1 MADGTIVIDTEI
13 DSSDFGK
20 TLDGFSEDVK
30 KAASELYD
38 LMKRQKEVAAS
49 HKQNTAEVQKTS
61 AALDRLIEKQIRYT
75 ETGGRTDNRTF
86 AQMEYDIEKA
96 NAALTSAKIKQNET
110 AQALSYLNASIDTTR
125 AKLQAMATQEV
136 KISENSSMLLNTV
149 NGIKQAFRALL
160 PTLAKATKAL
170 FSFVGR
176 SMITGVRKLWSG
188 LKKVATSLTSINRGA
203 KRSNRSLLMMLGS
216 SLLFS
221 TVFRAISALINSFKE
236 GIQNLAQYSNE
247 ANASMSSLKTAA
259 SQLKNSLATAFM
271 PLITIITPAL
281 VNFINLLSKALTTIG
296 AFFSALSGKNTFTKA
311 VTVQQ
316 DYAEGLKDTSKNAKE
331 AKKSLNQYLSGLDE
345 IKTFTAKQN
354 EEDTEE
360 KTGVSP
366 SDMFTE
372 QAIPEGVSA
381 FADRL
386 KEVFNKLKE
395 FFKNRDWDGLGKY
408 LADGVNKAFK
418 YLYDALNWENV
429 KDKIVPI
436 IEGLTGTFNSF
447 VDNLDWNAI
456 GRTVGA
462 GFNTLVNIIYEF
474 ITGINWRNLGK
485 KFGEGVNGLFKE
497 IDWAKAGTTIGE
509 AVKGL
514 LDLFIGAIEETD
526 WQLIGNSIA
535 DFIGGI
541 DWSGIIARLFE
552 GIGAIL
558 GGLGALIR
566 GLLEDAWNSAV
577 DWWYDVAFEDGK
589 FTMKGLLE
597 GILEG
602 LKDIGTWIMD
612 HIVNPFIEGFKK
624 GFGIHSPSTVMA
636 ALGVFLIKGL
646 LNGIE
651 SLFGDL
657 ESSLGDMK
665 DIIVGKL
672 QGIKEEWDAKWDA
685 FAEKVSGV
693 WGTISDTVS
702 GAVSKM
708 KGWIEDLIG
717 KFNDAKSK
725 LSSLSSKAR
734 TSSVFYGGIG
744 SNIGNIISSIGNI
757 KIPKLASGTVI
768 PPNSPYMAILGDQK
782 HGTNIEAPLD
792 TIKQAVRE
800 VMGNG
805 GTGGDVRI
813 PIQIDGMTIIEAIIP
828 KARIMQAST
837 GQNVFTTL

>member
-20 TLDGFSEDVK
+20 TLDGYSEEVK

-75 ETGGRTDNRTF
+75 ETGGKTGNRTF
-86 AQMEYDIEKA
+86 AQMEYDIERA
-96 NAALTSAKIKQNET
+96 NVALTAAQAKQTAT
-110 AQALSYLNASIDTTR
+110 AQSLSYLNASIDTTR
-125 AKLQAMATQEV
+125 AKLQAMASQEMQ
-136 KISENSSMLLNTV
+136 ISGNSSMLMNTV

-160 PTLAKATKAL
+160 PTLAKATKSL

-176 SMITGVRKLWSG
+176 GVITGVRKLWSG

-221 TVFRAISALINSFKE
+221 AVFRAISALINSFKE

-281 VNFINLLSKALTTIG
+281 VNFINMLNRALTTIG
-296 AFFSALSGKNTFTKA
+296 AFFSALSGKSTFTKA

-331 AKKSLNQYLSGLDE
+331 AKKSLNQYLTGLDE

-381 FADRL
+381 FADKL
-386 KEVFNKLKE
+386 KEIFNKLKE
-395 FFKNRDWDGLGKY
+395 FFKNQDWDGLGKY
-408 LADGVNKAFK
+408 LADGVNKVFK

-429 KDKIVPI
+429 KDKIVPFI
-436 IEGLTGTFNSF
+436 KGFTKTFNSF
-447 VDNLDWNAI
+447 VDNIDWDLI
-456 GRTVGA
+456 GRTIGTA
-462 GFNTLVNIIYEF
+462 INTIVSTLYEL
-474 ITGINWRNLGK
+474 ITGIDWRNLGK
-485 KFGEGVNGLFKE
+485 KFGEGVNGLFRE
-497 IDWAKAGTTIGE
+497 IDWAKAGATLGE
-509 AVKGL
+509 AFKGL
-514 LDLFIGAIEETD
+514 LDLIIGFLEETD
-526 WQLIGNSIA
+526 WQLIGNSVA
-535 DFIGGI
+535 EFIGGI
-541 DWSGIIARLFE
+541 DWSGIVSRLFE
-552 GIGAIL
+552 GLGAAL
-558 GGLGALIR
+558 GGLGAFII
-566 GLLEDAWNSAV
+566 GLLEGAWNSAV
-577 DWWYDVAFEDGK
+577 EWWREVAFEDGK
-589 FTMKGLLE
+589 FTMQGLLE
-597 GILEG
+597 GIWEG
-602 LKDIGTWIMD
+602 IKDIGTWIMD

-636 ALGVFLIKGL
+636 ELGVFLIKGL

-685 FAEKVSGV
+685 FFEKVSGV
-693 WGTISDTVS
+693 WGNIKETVS
-702 GAVSKM
+702 NAINDM
-708 KGWIEDLIG
+708 KEWINGLLD

-725 LSSLSSKAR
+725 LSSLSSKGR
-734 TSSVFYGGIG
+734 KTSALYGGIG
-744 SNIGNIISSIGNI
+744 SNIGSIISGIGNI

-768 PPNSPYMAILGDQK
+768 PPNAPYMAILGDQK

-800 VMGNG
+800 VVGNGNG
-805 GTGGDVRI
+805 GVLHAHLYLDGKEVLTSI
-813 PIQIDGMTIIEAIIP
+813 IDMAKMEQT
-828 KARIMQAST
+828 ST
-837 GQNVFTTL
+837 GINPLLLP